1 MLKKRLFN
9 LLEHRN
15 SRYPEHYFLFSGLLV
30 NNQPTDQTVIIITVD
45 INALKILLIEDNPA
59 DADWIGEIL
68 IEERLAGLK
77 LQHVNRVNDGLNIL
91 SQDYFD
97 AVLLDLSLP
106 DSQGI
111 DNIGMVKKQAPE
123 LPIIVLTSLNDQNM
137 AVKSVRK
144 GAQDYLIKGGFEK
157 ELLIR
162 SIRYA
167 IERQRT
173 EATLRQQAE
182 RERLMGKMS
191 EKIRQSL
198 ESTEV
203 LEVTVAEVRKFL
215 KTDRV
220 LIYCCESVRPG
231 KIVAESLA
239 QEKCYCLTTENNHA
253 KIIPYPKEKQFNP
266 QFSSVTSFSQLH
278 FALSNSHS
286 IQAIEDIQQ
295 IGDLAEDVYKLA
307 EHQLKAIL
315 TLPIWIS
322 EPISDRFGDSNDN
335 HHNSHRKTEKLWGM
349 LVAHNY
355 HTSRKWQQWEIDFLQ
370 QLTTQVAIAIQ
381 QSELYSRLR
390 QANRQL
396 RQLAILDPLTGIA
409 NRRCFDRV
417 LKNEWHRLARE
428 QKPLSLIMCDIDCFK
443 AYNDNYGHLAGD
455 SCLKQVADVLQK
467 STKRAADSV
476 ARYGGEEFAAILP
489 DTDARGALFVAQNIS
504 QILKKQKIPHCA
516 STVSD
521 YVTISIGIATEIPT
535 SITRIEHLI
544 EMADN
549 ALYQAKEQGKN
560 QIVHSSS
567 AVGNFHFE

>member
-1 MLKKRLFN
+1 M
-9 LLEHRN
+9 
-15 SRYPEHYFLFSGLLV
+15 
-30 NNQPTDQTVIIITVD
+30 D
-45 INALKILLIEDNPA
+45 INTLKILLIEDNPA

-77 LQHVNRVNDGLNIL
+77 LQHVNRVNDGLYIL

-111 DNIGMVKKQAPE
+111 ANIAMVKQQAPE
-123 LPIIVLTSLNDQNM
+123 LPIIVLTSLNDQNI

-157 ELLIR
+157 ELLIK

-198 ESTEV
+198 ELTEV
-203 LEVTVAEVRKFL
+203 LEATVAEVRQFL

-239 QEKCYCLTTENNHA
+239 NEKCHCVTTEGNHSEA
-253 KIIPYPKEKQFNP
+253 LSCQNEERVNQQFT
-266 QFSSVTSFSQLH
+266 SVTNFSQLH
-278 FALSNSHS
+278 LALSNSHS

-295 IGDLAEDVYKLA
+295 IEDASKDIYKLA
-307 EHQLKAIL
+307 EHQLRAIL

-322 EPISDRFGDSNDN
+322 QPVSHRLGESNHN
-335 HHNSHRKTEKLWGM
+335 HHNSNEKQEQLWGM

-355 HTSRKWQQWEIDFLQ
+355 HTSRKWQKWEIDFLQ

-381 QSELYSRLR
+381 QSELYSQLR
-390 QANRQL
+390 KANRQL
-396 RQLAILDPLTGIA
+396 KQLAILDPLTGVA
-409 NRRCFDRV
+409 NRRYFDRV

-443 AYNDNYGHLAGD
+443 AYNDTYGHPAGD
-455 SCLKQVADVLQK
+455 SCLKQVADVLKQ

-476 ARYGGEEFAAILP
+476 ARYGGEEFAVILP

-504 QILKKQKIPHCA
+504 QRLKKRKIPHCA

-535 SITRIEHLI
+535 SIAKIDNLLEI
-544 EMADN
+544 ADN
-549 ALYQAKEQGKN
+549 ALYQAKDQGKN

-567 AVGNFHFE
+567 AVL